1 MIFSIDQLGWPNYH
15 NMALSAVCF
24 KRWTC
29 IYLSSSIPQSPG
41 LWSKP
46 VCLCVCTWKHHILL
60 SQFLEKLLSLFA
72 ASKQFSTTFQG
83 RLMETLV
90 FQPSETS
97 PAGCT
102 FTWKCGCDLMK
113 SDNQSINQSIP
124 HQQDYFSLNP
134 RKDEKSTLSCPG

>member
-1 MIFSIDQLGWPNYH
+1 
-15 NMALSAVCF
+15 MALSAVCF

-113 SDNQSINQSIP
+113 SDNQSINQSLINRII
-124 HQQDYFSLNP
+124 SLSIL
-134 RKDEKSTLSCPG
+134 EKMKSQRFLVLAERFVSFALASSPLL